1 MIGWDG
7 VIETV
12 LGICLGIGLAAS
24 CGFRV
29 FLPCLLAGLGRH
41 YDVEILGALP
51 EWMGSTPAL
60 IVMGVA
66 TLGEIA
72 AYYIPWVDNALDTV
86 ASPAAV
92 LAGILL
98 FGAANW
104 EMDPLWRWSLAAV
117 AGGTAAGTT
126 QAATVL
132 TRAVSVGTS
141 GGLLNPVVSTL
152 EAVLAVV
159 TSVLAMLIPPL
170 VIVMLGLAVWW
181 LVRMLRRRRERKQ
194 AASSVAA

>member
-1 MIGWDG
+1 M
-7 VIETV
+7 IETL

-41 YDVEILGALP
+41 YGVDVLGAIP
-51 EWMGSTPAL
+51 EWMASTPAL

-66 TLGEIA
+66 TVGEIA
-72 AYYIPWVDNALDTV
+72 AYYIPWVDNALDAV

-98 FGAANW
+98 FGVANA

-126 QAATVL
+126 QAATVI
-132 TRAVSVGTS
+132 TRGISVGTS
-141 GGLLNPVVSTL
+141 GGLLNPIVSTL
-152 EAVLAVV
+152 EAFLAVV
-159 TSVLAMLIPPL
+159 TTILAILIPPL
-170 VIVMLGLAVWW
+170 VILLLGLSVWW
-181 LVRMLRRRRERKQ
+181 VVRMRRKRQGRQ
-194 AASSVAA
+194 VAASTVST